1 VNAEANSPCV
11 ALLDPFQRNL
21 LAAFE
26 ESVPISG
33 LTGIFFRNPKAPSLL
48 LSRSLDAKQDVP
60 ILLAGIQ
67 HGGENENLDLGMII
81 SRAGNGRLPLFQC
94 LSAGESVTGIFA
106 PYLFYR
112 GFNSSD
118 FERVATEVCQS
129 LHGDGA
135 LTGWL
140 IVKCSVTYITKDGRT
155 HDSGDYPE
163 SFVGD

>member
-1 VNAEANSPCV
+1 MKAASPCG
-11 ALLDPFQRNL
+11 ALLDPFQRKL

-26 ESVPISG
+26 EKVPISG
-33 LTGIFFRNPKAPSLL
+33 ITGIFFRNPRAPSLL
-48 LSRSLDAKQDVP
+48 LSRSPDANQDVP

-67 HGGENENLDLGMII
+67 HGGENANADLGMTI
-81 SRAGNGRLPLFQC
+81 SSAGNGRLPLFQC
-94 LSAGESVTGIFA
+94 MSEGESVTGIFS
-106 PYLFYR
+106 PFLFYR

-135 LTGWL
+135 LTAWL

-155 HDSGDYPE
+155 HDSRDYPE
-163 SFVGD
+163 AFVGD